1 MNITHALVIASVIGL
16 AAQAQQPPA
25 NAASAIPRT
34 ADGKPDFTGFW
45 NLPYVPNI
53 ANGKESEVPYTDLGR
68 KAFEQHDSK
77 DDPTS
82 LCLYPGVPR
91 IMQSPY
97 PVQFR
102 QTSDYFLMLFEYMRL
117 WRAVPLDGRPHPENM
132 QPEFMGY
139 STGHWEDDTL
149 VVDTT
154 LLKGAPWTWLDT
166 AGHQHSD
173 QLHVIEKFQRT
184 PEGIG
189 YDYTIID
196 PVMYTKPWTQHRK
209 MTPLKVGH
217 GLPELIEY
225 SCNENN
231 KDVQHLV
238 TNKPNAP
245 K

>member
-1 MNITHALVIASVIGL
+1 
-16 AAQAQQPPA
+16 
-25 NAASAIPRT
+25 
-34 ADGKPDFTGFW
+34 
-45 NLPYVPNI
+45 
-53 ANGKESEVPYTDLGR
+53 
-68 KAFEQHDSK
+68 
-77 DDPTS
+77 
-82 LCLYPGVPR
+82 
-91 IMQSPY
+91 MQSPH

-139 STGHWEDDTL
+139 STGHWEEDTL

-173 QLHVIEKFQRT
+173 QLHVIEKSQRT

-189 YDYTIID
+189 YEYTIID

-238 TNKPNAP
+238 SNKPNAP